1 MPNKKTKKSTLEGIS
16 FGVSNSIIG
25 ILGVLIGL
33 AATGVKPF
41 VEIGVVVFGV
51 CTCLADASSMY
62 ISEES
67 EYIHSKKEL
76 IKISIETFV
85 FEFLTLIAIAAPLF
99 FLELRFAI
107 VVSFFI
113 GVLLFFILGY
123 VVAEGD
129 RRLKLKHI
137 FPRYVLLVLIVAT
150 ISYFVGLLAVRFFG
164 GML

>member
-1 MPNKKTKKSTLEGIS
+1 MSKKKKSNMEGIS

-41 VEIGVVVFGV
+41 VEIGIIIFGV

-67 EYIHSKKEL
+67 EYMHSKKEL
-76 IKISIETFV
+76 IKISIETFIA
-85 FEFLTLIAIAAPLF
+85 EFLTLIAIAIPLF
-99 FLELRFAI
+99 IFELTTAI
-107 VVSFFI
+107 FISFGIGISLFI
-113 GVLLFFILGY
+113 VLGY
-123 VVAEGD
+123 FVAEGD
-129 RRLKLKHI
+129 RKLKFKHI
-137 FPRYVLLVLIVAT
+137 FPRYVFLVVVVAI
-150 ISYFVGLLAVRFFG
+150 ISYFVGILAVRFFG